1 MRERGKK
8 GKMKNGRES
17 NNNEMFG
24 QAFSSS
30 HTHSFSL
37 SVSVSFSSRLV
48 SSMSFCYIKQINQ
61 IQTII
66 KKQEPANTDGI
77 GCGCEQE
84 EEKRKRRFWDKERLA
99 GRTESE

>member
-1 MRERGKK
+1 
-8 GKMKNGRES
+8 
-17 NNNEMFG
+17 
-24 QAFSSS
+24 
-30 HTHSFSL
+30 
-37 SVSVSFSSRLV
+37 
-48 SSMSFCYIKQINQ
+48 MSFCYIKQINQ

-84 EEKRKRRFWDKERLA
+84 EEKKRKRRFWDKERLA